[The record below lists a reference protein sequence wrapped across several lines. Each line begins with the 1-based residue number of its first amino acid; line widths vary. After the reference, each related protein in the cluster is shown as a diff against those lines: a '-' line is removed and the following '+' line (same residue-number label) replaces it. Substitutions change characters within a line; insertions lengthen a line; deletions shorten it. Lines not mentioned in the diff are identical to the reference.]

1 MTTRILLKTVKVQL
15 LNNADVNG
23 KDIEENVVD
32 LITIED
38 EEENTDLE
46 NTDNSE
52 KREEEHG
59 VGDEVEGEDK
69 DMNVKEEQNGVELL
83 CEEVEEPFKLNIS
96 EEVIDEYLI
105 EENQEKEKL
114 ELEETSKLNTT
125 ELPLDPKRYVEK
137 KYVCSICGFRNINK
151 WRLKRHFES
160 CRRKFEK
167 YNPGAAAHEG
177 VMYP

>member
-1 MTTRILLKTVKVQL
+1 M
-15 LNNADVNG
+15 
-23 KDIEENVVD
+23 
-32 LITIED
+32 
-38 EEENTDLE
+38 
-46 NTDNSE
+46 
-52 KREEEHG
+52 
-59 VGDEVEGEDK
+59 EGEDK

-83 CEEVEEPFKLNIS
+83 CEEVEEPFKFNIS

-125 ELPLDPKRYVEK
+125 EVPLDPKRYVEK

-177 VMYP
+177 VKYPCNQCDQKFTQQSSLQTHIQSKHEGIKYPCNQCDYQATTRGHLQTHI